1 MIVLFEY
8 VLQAL
13 FYAGAGSCIFPFWTP
28 EMEKRME
35 MTIGQRIKECRKNKG
50 MTQEALAEK
59 MLTDKSTIS
68 LYENDKI
75 DIKSSVIA
83 ELAKVL
89 GCTGGYL
96 LEGSRMA
103 DANEELLMLFSKIKS
118 EKVKAIAI
126 KQLEALISLEV
137 E

>member
-1 MIVLFEY
+1 
-8 VLQAL
+8 
-13 FYAGAGSCIFPFWTP
+13 
-28 EMEKRME
+28 ME
-35 MTIGQRIKECRKNKG
+35 MTIGQRIRECRKNKR

-75 DIKSSVIA
+75 DIKSSVIT
-83 ELAKVL
+83 ELAKAL
-89 GCTGGYL
+89 GCTCGYL
-96 LEGSRMA
+96 LEGSGMA
-103 DANEELLMLFSKIKS
+103 DANEEILMLFSKIKS

>member
-1 MIVLFEY
+1 
-8 VLQAL
+8 
-13 FYAGAGSCIFPFWTP
+13 
-28 EMEKRME
+28 ME

-50 MTQEALAEK
+50 MTQEALAEM

-75 DIKSSVIA
+75 DIKSSVIT
-83 ELAKVL
+83 ELAKAL

-96 LEGSRMA
+96 IEGSGMA
-103 DANEELLMLFSKIKS
+103 DANEEILMLFSQIKS

>member
-1 MIVLFEY
+1 ML
-8 VLQAL
+8 
-13 FYAGAGSCIFPFWTP
+13 GTGSYIFPFWTP

-35 MTIGQRIKECRKNKG
+35 MTMGQRIKECRKKRG

-68 LYENDKI
+68 LYENNKV
-75 DIKSSVIA
+75 DIKGSVIV
-83 ELAKVL
+83 ELARVL

-96 LEGSRMA
+96 LEGDA
-103 DANEELLMLFSKIKS
+103 GTDANEEMLMLFSKIKS

>member
-1 MIVLFEY
+1 
-8 VLQAL
+8 
-13 FYAGAGSCIFPFWTP
+13 
-28 EMEKRME
+28 ME

-75 DIKSSVIA
+75 DIKSSVIT
-83 ELAKVL
+83 ELAKAL

-96 LEGSRMA
+96 IEGSGMA
-103 DANEELLMLFSKIKS
+103 DANEEILMLFSQIKS
-118 EKVKAIAI
+118 EKVKAIEI
-126 KQLEALISLEV
+126 KQMESLISLEV

>member
-1 MIVLFEY
+1 
-8 VLQAL
+8 
-13 FYAGAGSCIFPFWTP
+13 
-28 EMEKRME
+28 ME
-35 MTIGQRIKECRKNKG
+35 MTMGQRIKECRKKRG
-50 MTQEALAEK
+50 MTQEALAEN

-75 DIKSSVIA
+75 DIKSSVLL
-83 ELAKVL
+83 ELAGAL

-96 LEGSRMA
+96 LEGDA
-103 DANEELLMLFSKIKS
+103 ETDANDEMLMLFSKIKS
-118 EKVKAIAI
+118 EKVKEIAI

>member
-1 MIVLFEY
+1 
-8 VLQAL
+8 
-13 FYAGAGSCIFPFWTP
+13 
-28 EMEKRME
+28 MEK
-35 MTIGQRIKECRKNKG
+35 TIGKRIRECRVKVG
-50 MTQEALAEK
+50 MTQEELAEK
-59 MLTDKSTIS
+59 ILTDKSTIS

-75 DIKSSVIA
+75 DIKSSIIA
-83 ELAKVL
+83 ELAKAL